1 MKANQGFT
9 LIELL
14 VVVLI
19 IGILAAVALPQ
30 YSTAVEKSRATEAL
44 ALMSAVADSAQRF
57 RLQRDRWPNGGEFN
71 RLDIEVPSHVEGG
84 QTVFGGRS
92 FTISMGNDGGS
103 TFVVA
108 ATRNLQA
115 ADSRYVLK
123 TRVTENNDGTFTVIR
138 SCGVSNDTSANNA
151 APTVGTNAETF
162 CSAVTSGHNQ
172 DF

>member
-44 ALMSAVADSAQRF
+44 ALMSAVADSAERF
-57 RLQRDRWPNGGEFN
+57 RLQRDRWPTGTEFN
-71 RLDIEVPSHVEGG
+71 RLDIEVPSYTEGG
-84 QTVFGGRS
+84 QTLFGGRS
-92 FTISMGNDGGS
+92 FRISMGGAGD

-108 ATRNLQA
+108 ATRRLNA

-123 TRVTENNDGTFTVIR
+123 TRVTENNDGTFTVVR
-138 SCGVSNDTSANNA
+138 TCGVTDDTS
-151 APTVGTNAETF
+151 TTNATPTPNTNADTF
-162 CSAVTSGHNQ
+162 CAAVTNGHN
-172 DF
+172 DNF